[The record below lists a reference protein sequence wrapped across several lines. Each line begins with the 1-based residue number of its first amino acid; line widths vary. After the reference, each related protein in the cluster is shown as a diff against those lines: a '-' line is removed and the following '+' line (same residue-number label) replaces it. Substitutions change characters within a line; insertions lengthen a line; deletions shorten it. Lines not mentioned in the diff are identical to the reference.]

1 VPSEGYHFV
10 KWIDNDSDEIILQP
24 VKVINSLTENRS
36 FTAYFE
42 TNNYTVTFLDDDG
55 SSIGIDSQTVEHG
68 EKAVKPND
76 PVREGYTFAGWL
88 NG

>member
-1 VPSEGYHFV
+1 MIAVPSEGYHFV
-10 KWIDNDSDEIILQP
+10 KWVDNGSEEVLSQS
-24 VKVINSLTENRS
+24 VKVIDSLTANRS

-68 EKAVKPND
+68 EKAVKPAD
-76 PVREGYTFAGWL
+76 PVRE
-88 NG
+88 